1 MMLVVTWTGIW
12 RISIHFC
19 RRVVLVPEVVGGLF
33 AGATCTVEVSPVE
46 GFAEKGSKSLC
57 KIIQH
62 ES

>member
-19 RRVVLVPEVVGGLF
+19 QRVVLVPEVVGGLF

-46 GFAEKGSKSLC
+46 GFAEKGSK
-57 KIIQH
+57 
-62 ES
+62 

>member
-19 RRVVLVPEVVGGLF
+19 QRVVLVPEVVCGLL
-33 AGATCTVEVSPVE
+33 AGAACAAGVSPV
-46 GFAEKGSKSLC
+46 GGLAENGSKSLC
-57 KIIQH
+57 KMIQH